1 MAAKVGDAGGGG
13 TWPVECRD
21 VSTVPVCICSD
32 VLLRRT
38 ADGAMIGA
46 SRCVM
51 AGDLRDAAGDERDGI
66 VAAAVTATDS
76 ARRWSVVVAATE

>member
-1 MAAKVGDAGGGG
+1 
-13 TWPVECRD
+13 
-21 VSTVPVCICSD
+21 
-32 VLLRRT
+32 
-38 ADGAMIGA
+38 MIGA

-66 VAAAVTATDS
+66 AAATAVTAKDS